1 MKVPVSLLRSAAMAA
16 VIAWPGAGWAHAI
29 IIKSDPDAGSRVR
42 GPMLDFR
49 LQYNSRIDAAR
60 SRLEL
65 SLPDGSARPLSIQA
79 GDSLDSLAAHADG
92 LAPGH
97 YRLHWQ
103 VLSVDGHITRGD
115 IPFDVTPPDK

>member
-1 MKVPVSLLRSAAMAA
+1 
-16 VIAWPGAGWAHAI
+16 
-29 IIKSDPDAGSRVR
+29 
-42 GPMLDFR
+42 MLDFR

-65 SLPDGSARPLSIQA
+65 DGPDGGARPLTIKA
-79 GDSLDSLAAHADG
+79 GDSLDSLVAHADS
-92 LAPGH
+92 LAPGQ

-115 IPFDVTPPDK
+115 IPFEVTPPSK